1 MATPTYAT
9 SSELDAVNSILMSV
23 GESPVNT
30 LETQSPEVAIAQT
43 TLRQITREIQA
54 EGWSFNSEQAV
65 KMIPDVND
73 QIELGDNI
81 LSVDINRYY
90 HLDTYDVTMK
100 ATTTTV
106 NNKLQTTRKLYDRYR
121 ANEANADKF
130 PDETAMYLDITY
142 MYAFEDIPQPFK
154 DYITAKACRVASNR
168 MVSDEGTN
176 QILQQDEIVA
186 RANAIEYDTAQ
197 ADYNVFN
204 DGRNRQSYTSFRP
217 FNALQR

>member
-43 TLRQITREIQA
+43 TLRQVVREVQA
-54 EGWSFNSEQAV
+54 EGWSFNQEQAV
-65 KMIPDVND
+65 KFTPDGND
-73 QIELGDNI
+73 QVELGDNI
-81 LSVDINRYY
+81 IAVDANRYY

-100 ATTTTV
+100 ATTQLV
-106 NNKLQTTRKLYDRYR
+106 NNKNVTTKKLYNRY
-121 ANEANADKF
+121 EHSDKF
-130 PDETAMYLDITY
+130 PDEDTMYLDVTY
-142 MYAFEDIPQPFK
+142 MYAFEDLPQVFK
-154 DYITAKACRVASNR
+154 DYVTAKACRIASMR
-168 MVSDEGTN
+168 MIADETSASA
-176 QILQQDEIVA
+176 LQQDEVVA
-186 RANAIEYDTAQ
+186 RSLAIEYDTAQ